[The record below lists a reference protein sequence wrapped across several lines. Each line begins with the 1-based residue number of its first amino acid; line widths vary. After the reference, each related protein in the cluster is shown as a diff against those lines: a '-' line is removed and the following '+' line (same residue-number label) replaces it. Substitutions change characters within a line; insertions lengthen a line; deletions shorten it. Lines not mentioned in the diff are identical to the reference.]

1 MKNLYRIII
10 AGIVA
15 ICVYC
20 SDDPSTA
27 GATTEPSSSP
37 IANSDPIDIVDTP
50 STKMPISVL
59 VRAVE
64 TLIDISPYN
73 PQLCDYDSLAN
84 LPDTIFM
91 DFVHLQFSTDAN
103 PGPTQ
108 TYVSKD
114 QRNKCT
120 VTPYPED
127 AIVTFKDQLSYRED
141 YISLYTASKFIQI
154 EGYSVII
161 KTIVDGGYWGYGVSC
176 PEYLAQFK
184 KSCEES
190 NGYFKNLGS
199 NIFNN
204 YMNAECYVDPTSFA
218 CSMPAPKGMDANT
231 ATEIFLEEA
240 KNACIEDSLRYA
252 PFDNEQDTII
262 SRFSEGDVLN

>member
-1 MKNLYRIII
+1 
-10 AGIVA
+10 
-15 ICVYC
+15 
-20 SDDPSTA
+20 
-27 GATTEPSSSP
+27 
-37 IANSDPIDIVDTP
+37 
-50 STKMPISVL
+50 MPISVL

-64 TLIDISPYN
+64 TLIDISPYY
-73 PQLCDYDSLAN
+73 PQTCDYDSLAN

-91 DFVHLQFSTDAN
+91 DFIHLQFSTDAI

-108 TYVSKD
+108 TYVSRD
-114 QRNKCT
+114 HRNTCT
-120 VTPYPED
+120 VTPYPEN
-127 AIVTFKDQLSYRED
+127 AIVTFKNELSFYHNDRLYTE
-141 YISLYTASKFIQI
+141 SNYTASKFIQI
-154 EGYSVII
+154 EGFPVII
-161 KTIVDGGYWGYGVSC
+161 KTAVSESGEHWGYGVSC

-204 YMNAECYVDPTSFA
+204 YMDAECNVWPTSFA
-218 CSMPAPKGMDANT
+218 CSMPAPKGMDTNT

-252 PFDNEQDTII
+252 PFDNEQDSII
-262 SRFSEGDVLN
+262 SRFSEGDILN